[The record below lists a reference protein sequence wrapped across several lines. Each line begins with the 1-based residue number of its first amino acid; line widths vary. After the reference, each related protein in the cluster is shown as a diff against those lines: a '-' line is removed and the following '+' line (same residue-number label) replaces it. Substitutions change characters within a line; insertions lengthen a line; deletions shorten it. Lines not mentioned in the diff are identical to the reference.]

1 MNKKKKNK
9 SHMYRYQIL
18 KTALA
23 YVIAGKMLL
32 LLALL
37 EFGILPLLAPI
48 YFSAIEASAYHTPYL
63 VI

>member
-1 MNKKKKNK
+1 
-9 SHMYRYQIL
+9 MYRYQIL